1 MSDDL
6 KCYILVKSHTDGMA
20 LFEFLR
26 REGFEARVAP
36 SPREAKSE
44 CGMSVLCD
52 CSQLDDAISAAEKAG
67 VNFKK
72 TMQVQQTFDVNRH
85 KYC

>member
-1 MSDDL
+1 MSDDT

-26 REGFEARVAP
+26 QKGFDARVAP

-52 CSQLDDAISAAEKAG
+52 CSQLEDAISEAEKEG
-67 VNFKK
+67 VSFKK
-72 TMQVQQTFDVNRH
+72 TLKVRQTFDINRH

>member
-1 MSDDL
+1 MSDDV

-26 REGFEARVAP
+26 QKGFDARVAP

-52 CSQLDDAISAAEKAG
+52 CSQLDDAISAVEKEG
-67 VNFKK
+67 VAFKK
-72 TMQVQQTFDVNRH
+72 TLQVKQTFDVNRH

>member
-1 MSDDL
+1 MTKSI

-26 REGFEARVAP
+26 SHDFDARVAP

-44 CGMSVLCD
+44 CGMSVLCN
-52 CSQLDDAISAAEKAG
+52 CEQIDDAITLAKD
-67 VNFKK
+67 NNLKFIKK
-72 TMQVQQTFDVNRH
+72 MEVEQTFDVNRH